1 MMLLERFRSPS
12 GRAIR
17 NAGPR
22 DRDVAA
28 GAILSAAVIAIAWL
42 TGILQPVP
50 WPAWMAIPVVILSA
64 VAIVDADG
72 WRIRRAMAY
81 VAIEQ
86 RKRWTRGR
94 IPATPSLAQRWLTDP
109 SNADASSP
117 ERASALLMTGDVAA
131 ASAALDRFV
140 PRDATEAAG
149 MTRMRSVFRAR
160 ETGVV
165 DIDAVRAATEGLAD
179 GERRYQLTSAA
190 FSQAWLDI
198 EAGRPW
204 RPGFAQAARTL
215 GPHPVPLPV
224 AVWIGV
230 QELAAPIAVVVATA
244 IMVGIVGG

>member
-1 MMLLERFRSPS
+1 MILLERFRSPS

-28 GAILSAAVIAIAWL
+28 GAILSVAVIAIGWL
-42 TGILQPVP
+42 AGILRSVP
-50 WPAWMAIPVVILSA
+50 WPAWMVIPFVILSA
-64 VAIVDADG
+64 VGLADADG
-72 WRIRRAMAY
+72 LRIRRAMAF

-86 RKRWTRGR
+86 RRRWTRGQ

-109 SNADASSP
+109 SNVDASGL
-117 ERASALLMTGDVAA
+117 ERASVLFITGDVAA
-131 ASAALDRFV
+131 ATAALDTYV
-140 PRDATEAAG
+140 PRDATEVAG
-149 MTRMRSVFRAR
+149 LTRMRSVFQAR

-165 DIDAVRAATEGLAD
+165 DMDGIRAATEGLAY

-204 RPGFAQAARTL
+204 RSAFAQAVRGL
-215 GPHPVPLPV
+215 GPHPVPVHIAL
-224 AVWIGV
+224 WIAV
-230 QELAAPIAVVVATA
+230 QELAAPIAVVLATV
-244 IMVGIVGG
+244 IMAGIVGG

>member
-1 MMLLERFRSPS
+1 MLVERFRSPS

-28 GAILSAAVIAIAWL
+28 GAILSAGVIAIAWL
-42 TGILQPVP
+42 AGILQPVP
-50 WPAWMAIPVVILSA
+50 WPAWMVIPVVILSA

-86 RKRWTRGR
+86 RERWTRGR

-109 SNADASSP
+109 SNADASGP

-131 ASAALDRFV
+131 ANAALDRYV

-165 DIDAVRAATEGLAD
+165 DMDAIRTATEGLAD

-204 RPGFAQAARTL
+204 RSDFAQAARTL